1 MRDDTDRPRD
11 GKDPSARG
19 CLRLVHPA
27 PPPKSDTTPRTRS
40 GRRRPYDADVFT
52 PEEEARL
59 RVALKTARALFGT
72 WACLAD
78 AMRVR
83 LNTIQSAVCRR
94 NRVSAALAVRLA
106 RALGKPL
113 ESLCA
118 APSDASQCP
127 TCGRGA
133 P

>member
-1 MRDDTDRPRD
+1 MA
-11 GKDPSARG
+11 GH
-19 CLRLVHPA
+19 LRLVKPEGPK
-27 PPPKSDTTPRTRS
+27 PPRRYHRRTP
-40 GRRRPYDADVFT
+40 VFS

-59 RVALKTARALFGT
+59 RAALRHARRLFGT

-83 LNTIQSAVCRR
+83 PQNVEDTANRR
-94 NRVSAALAVRLA
+94 SRVSGDMAVRLA

-113 ESLCA
+113 DALIR
-118 APSDASQCP
+118 PLTDASRCP
-127 TCGRGA
+127 TCGRGT